1 MPDCWLIMRH
11 CLEERDEDR
20 KELEDMRNFKFA
32 SPTEFLFGKETERN
46 VGAEV
51 KKYGKKV
58 LVHYGGGHIKKNGLY
73 DRVMESL
80 KEQDIEIT
88 ELGGVKANPDIGLV
102 REGIALC
109 KEKQVEVILAVGGGS
124 VIDSAKAIGIGVYYE
139 GDVWDFFLKKVPV
152 ERMMP
157 LGVVLTIP
165 ATGSEASNT
174 TVVTNS
180 ENGHLKR
187 ALSHSL
193 LRPAFAV
200 MNPELTYSLPAYQ
213 TAAGGVDIMS
223 HVLERYFTREPGCGL
238 TDRLCEA
245 TLKTMIRQ
253 LPAAL
258 EEPENYEARAEIMW
272 AGTIAHNGILG
283 VGRSEDWGSHM
294 MGHELSA
301 FYDMTHGATLA
312 IMIPRWM
319 EYVYQTDVPRFVKYA
334 ADVWGVEHD
343 VFHPEKTALEG
354 IHRTKE
360 FFRSLGMPVSFAD
373 AGIGA
378 ERIDEM
384 AENCT
389 RFGAVGGFVKL
400 EKEDCARIYR
410 AALE

>member
-1 MPDCWLIMRH
+1 
-11 CLEERDEDR
+11 
-20 KELEDMRNFKFA
+20 MRNFRFA
-32 SPTEFLFGKETERN
+32 CPTEFLFGKDTEQN

-80 KEQDIEIT
+80 KEAGLEIT

-102 REGIALC
+102 REGIELC
-109 KEKQVEVILAVGGGS
+109 KKEQVEVILAVGGGS

-152 ERMMP
+152 EKMMP

-180 ENGHLKR
+180 ENGCLKR
-187 ALSHSL
+187 ALSHNC
-193 LRPAFAV
+193 LRPDFAV

-223 HVLERYFTREPGCGL
+223 HVLERYFTREPDCEL

-245 TLKTMIRQ
+245 VLRTMIKQ
-253 LPAAL
+253 LPVVL
-258 EEPENYEARAEIMW
+258 EEPENYGARAEVMW

-283 VGRSEDWGSHM
+283 TGRSEDWGSHM
-294 MGHELSA
+294 LGHELSA

-312 IMIPRWM
+312 IMIPCWM
-319 EYVYQTDVPRFVKYA
+319 EYVYQTDIARFVKYA
-334 ADVWGVEHD
+334 VDVWGAEND
-343 VFHPEKTALEG
+343 VFRPEKTALEG
-354 IHRTKE
+354 IHKTRE
-360 FFRSLGMPVSFAD
+360 FFRALGMPVSFAD

-378 ERIDEM
+378 DRIEEM

-400 EKEDCARIYR
+400 EKEECVRIYQT
-410 AALE
+410 AVS

>member
-1 MPDCWLIMRH
+1 
-11 CLEERDEDR
+11 
-20 KELEDMRNFKFA
+20 MRNFRFA
-32 SPTEFLFGKETERN
+32 CPTEFLFGKDTEQN

-80 KEQDIEIT
+80 KEAGLEIT

-102 REGIALC
+102 REGIELC
-109 KEKQVEVILAVGGGS
+109 KKEQVEVILAVGGGS

-152 ERMMP
+152 EKMMP

-180 ENGHLKR
+180 ENGCLKR
-187 ALSHSL
+187 ALSHNC
-193 LRPAFAV
+193 LRPDFAV

-223 HVLERYFTREPGCGL
+223 HVLERYFTREPDCGL

-245 TLKTMIRQ
+245 VLRTMIKQ
-253 LPAAL
+253 LPVVL
-258 EEPENYEARAEIMW
+258 EEPENYGARAEVMW

-283 VGRSEDWGSHM
+283 TGRSEDWGSHM
-294 MGHELSA
+294 LGHELSA

-312 IMIPRWM
+312 IMIPCWM
-319 EYVYQTDVPRFVKYA
+319 EYVYQTDIARFVKYA
-334 ADVWGVEHD
+334 VDVWGAEND
-343 VFHPEKTALEG
+343 VFRPEKTALEG
-354 IHRTKE
+354 IHKTRE
-360 FFRSLGMPVSFAD
+360 FFRALGMPVSFAD

-378 ERIDEM
+378 DRIEEM

-400 EKEDCARIYR
+400 EKEECVRIYQT
-410 AALE
+410 AVS

>member
-1 MPDCWLIMRH
+1 
-11 CLEERDEDR
+11 
-20 KELEDMRNFKFA
+20 MRNFRFA
-32 SPTEFLFGKETERN
+32 CPTEFLFGKDTEQN

-58 LVHYGGGHIKKNGLY
+58 LVHYGGGHIRKNGLY

-80 KEQDIEIT
+80 KEAGLEIT

-102 REGIALC
+102 REGIELC
-109 KEKQVEVILAVGGGS
+109 KKEKVEVILAVGGGS

-152 ERMMP
+152 EKMLP

-180 ENGHLKR
+180 ENGCLKR
-187 ALSHSL
+187 ALSHSC
-193 LRPAFAV
+193 LRPDFAV

-223 HVLERYFTREPGCGL
+223 HVLERYFTREPDCEL

-245 TLKTMIRQ
+245 VLRTMIKQ
-253 LPAAL
+253 LPVVL
-258 EEPENYEARAEIMW
+258 EEPENYGARAEVMW

-283 VGRSEDWGSHM
+283 TGRSEDWGSHM
-294 MGHELSA
+294 LGHELSA

-312 IMIPRWM
+312 IMIPCWM
-319 EYVYQTDVPRFVKYA
+319 EYVYQTDIARFVKYA
-334 ADVWGVEHD
+334 VDVWGVEND
-343 VFHPEKTALEG
+343 VFRPEKTALEG
-354 IHRTKE
+354 IHKTRE
-360 FFRSLGMPVSFAD
+360 FFRALGMPVSFAD

-378 ERIDEM
+378 DRIEEM

-400 EKEDCARIYR
+400 EKEDCVRIYQT
-410 AALE
+410 AVS

>member
-1 MPDCWLIMRH
+1 
-11 CLEERDEDR
+11 
-20 KELEDMRNFKFA
+20 MRNFRFA
-32 SPTEFLFGKETERN
+32 CPTEFLFGKDTEQN

-58 LVHYGGGHIKKNGLY
+58 LVHYGGGHIRKNGLY

-80 KEQDIEIT
+80 KEAGLEIT

-102 REGIALC
+102 REGIELC
-109 KEKQVEVILAVGGGS
+109 KKEEVEVILAVGGGS

-152 ERMMP
+152 EKMMP

-180 ENGHLKR
+180 ENGCLKR
-187 ALSHSL
+187 ALSHNC
-193 LRPAFAV
+193 LRPDFAV

-223 HVLERYFTREPGCGL
+223 HVLERYFTREPDCEL

-245 TLKTMIRQ
+245 VLRTMIKQ
-253 LPAAL
+253 LPVVL
-258 EEPENYEARAEIMW
+258 EEPENYGARAEVMW

-283 VGRSEDWGSHM
+283 TGRSEDWGSHM
-294 MGHELSA
+294 LGHELSA

-312 IMIPRWM
+312 IMIPCWM
-319 EYVYQTDVPRFVKYA
+319 EYVYQTDIARFVKYA
-334 ADVWGVEHD
+334 VDVWGAEND
-343 VFHPEKTALEG
+343 VFRPEKTALEG
-354 IHRTKE
+354 IHKTRE
-360 FFRSLGMPVSFAD
+360 FFRALGMPVSFAD

-378 ERIDEM
+378 DRIEEM

-400 EKEDCARIYR
+400 EKEDCVRIYQT
-410 AALE
+410 AVS

>member
-223 HVLERYFTREPGCGL
+223 H
-238 TDRLCEA
+238 
-245 TLKTMIRQ
+245 TL
-253 LPAAL
+253 
-258 EEPENYEARAEIMW
+258 
-272 AGTIAHNGILG
+272 
-283 VGRSEDWGSHM
+283 
-294 MGHELSA
+294 
-301 FYDMTHGATLA
+301 
-312 IMIPRWM
+312 
-319 EYVYQTDVPRFVKYA
+319 
-334 ADVWGVEHD
+334 
-343 VFHPEKTALEG
+343 
-354 IHRTKE
+354 
-360 FFRSLGMPVSFAD
+360 
-373 AGIGA
+373 
-378 ERIDEM
+378 
-384 AENCT
+384 
-389 RFGAVGGFVKL
+389 
-400 EKEDCARIYR
+400 
-410 AALE
+410 

>member
-1 MPDCWLIMRH
+1 
-11 CLEERDEDR
+11 
-20 KELEDMRNFKFA
+20 MRNFRFA
-32 SPTEFLFGKETERN
+32 CPTEFLFGKDTEQN

-80 KEQDIEIT
+80 KEAGLEIT

-102 REGIALC
+102 REGIELC
-109 KEKQVEVILAVGGGS
+109 KKEKVEVILAVGGGS

-152 ERMMP
+152 EKMMP

-180 ENGHLKR
+180 ENGCLKR
-187 ALSHSL
+187 ALSHNC
-193 LRPAFAV
+193 LRPDFAV

-223 HVLERYFTREPGCGL
+223 HVLERYFTREPDCGL

-245 TLKTMIRQ
+245 VLRTMIKQ
-253 LPAAL
+253 LPVVL
-258 EEPENYEARAEIMW
+258 EEPENYGARAEVMW

-283 VGRSEDWGSHM
+283 TGRSEDWGSHM
-294 MGHELSA
+294 LGHELSA

-312 IMIPRWM
+312 IMIPCWM
-319 EYVYQTDVPRFVKYA
+319 EYVYQTDIARFVKYA
-334 ADVWGVEHD
+334 VDVWGVEND
-343 VFHPEKTALEG
+343 VFRPEKTALEG
-354 IHRTKE
+354 IHKTRE
-360 FFRSLGMPVSFAD
+360 FFRALGMPVSFAD

-378 ERIDEM
+378 DRIEEM

-400 EKEDCARIYR
+400 EKEDCVRIYQT
-410 AALE
+410 AVS

>member
-1 MPDCWLIMRH
+1 
-11 CLEERDEDR
+11 
-20 KELEDMRNFKFA
+20 MRNFRFA
-32 SPTEFLFGKETERN
+32 CPTEFLFGKDTEQN

-80 KEQDIEIT
+80 KEAGLEIT

-102 REGIALC
+102 REGIELC
-109 KEKQVEVILAVGGGS
+109 KKEEVEVILAVGGGS

-139 GDVWDFFLKKVPV
+139 GDVWDFFLKKVLV
-152 ERMMP
+152 EKMMP

-180 ENGHLKR
+180 ENGYLKR
-187 ALSHSL
+187 ALSHSC
-193 LRPAFAV
+193 LRPDFAV

-223 HVLERYFTREPGCGL
+223 HVLERYFTREPDCEL

-245 TLKTMIRQ
+245 VLRTMIKQ
-253 LPAAL
+253 LPVVL
-258 EEPENYEARAEIMW
+258 EEPENYGARAEVMW

-283 VGRSEDWGSHM
+283 TGRSEDWGSHM
-294 MGHELSA
+294 LGHELSA

-312 IMIPRWM
+312 IMIPCWM
-319 EYVYQTDVPRFVKYA
+319 EYVYQTDIARFVKYA
-334 ADVWGVEHD
+334 VDVWGVEND
-343 VFHPEKTALEG
+343 VFRPEKTALEG
-354 IHRTKE
+354 IHKTRE
-360 FFRSLGMPVSFAD
+360 FFRALGMPVSFAD

-378 ERIDEM
+378 DRIEEM

-400 EKEDCARIYR
+400 EKEDCVRIYQT
-410 AALE
+410 AVS

>member
-1 MPDCWLIMRH
+1 
-11 CLEERDEDR
+11 
-20 KELEDMRNFKFA
+20 MRNFRFA
-32 SPTEFLFGKETERN
+32 CPTEFLFGKDTEQN

-58 LVHYGGGHIKKNGLY
+58 LVHYGGGHIRKNGLY

-80 KEQDIEIT
+80 KEAGLEIT
-88 ELGGVKANPDIGLV
+88 ELGGVKANPDIRLV
-102 REGIALC
+102 REGIELC
-109 KEKQVEVILAVGGGS
+109 KKEQVEVILAVGGGS

-152 ERMMP
+152 EKMMP

-180 ENGHLKR
+180 ENGCLKR
-187 ALSHSL
+187 ALSHSC
-193 LRPAFAV
+193 LRPDFAV

-223 HVLERYFTREPGCGL
+223 HVLERYFTREPDCEL

-245 TLKTMIRQ
+245 VLRTMIKQ
-253 LPAAL
+253 LPVVL
-258 EEPENYEARAEIMW
+258 EEPENYGARAEVMW

-283 VGRSEDWGSHM
+283 TGRSEDWGSHM
-294 MGHELSA
+294 LGHELSA

-312 IMIPRWM
+312 IMIPCWM
-319 EYVYQTDVPRFVKYA
+319 EYVYQTDIARFVKYA
-334 ADVWGVEHD
+334 VDVWGVEND
-343 VFHPEKTALEG
+343 VFRPEKTALEG
-354 IHRTKE
+354 IHKTRE
-360 FFRSLGMPVSFAD
+360 FFRALGMPVSFAD

-378 ERIDEM
+378 DRIEEM

-400 EKEDCARIYR
+400 EKEDCVRIYQT
-410 AALE
+410 AVS